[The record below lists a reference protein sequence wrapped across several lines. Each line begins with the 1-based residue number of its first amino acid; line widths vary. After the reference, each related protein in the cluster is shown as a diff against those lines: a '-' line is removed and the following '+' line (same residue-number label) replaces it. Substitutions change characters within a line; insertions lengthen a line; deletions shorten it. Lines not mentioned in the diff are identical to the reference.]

1 MCGCLHLHRSD
12 IVMATEKIDK
22 PEDFINSFSFHDVS
36 LDRIN
41 IDFDS
46 QTAKLVTP
54 DMNWNY
60 EGSCGYVKRPCS
72 LIFGGATTY
81 FIDVIDLEGV
91 RIGDISTNLIGELIL
106 ANINLNLGGG
116 SSGRGRGRGSI
127 SFMFKTLEI
136 ADM

>member
-1 MCGCLHLHRSD
+1 
-12 IVMATEKIDK
+12 MATEKIDK

-36 LDRIN
+36 LDRIS

-46 QTAKLVTP
+46 QTAKLATP

-60 EGSCGYVKRPCS
+60 EGSHGYVKRPCR
-72 LIFGGATTY
+72 LIFGGTTAY
-81 FIDVIDLEGV
+81 FIDVVDLDGV
-91 RIGDISTNLIGELIL
+91 RIGDISANIMGDLIS

-116 SSGRGRGRGSI
+116 SSSWGRDHGSI

>member
-1 MCGCLHLHRSD
+1 ME
-12 IVMATEKIDK
+12 TEKIDR

-36 LDRIN
+36 CDRIN
-41 IDFDS
+41 IDFNG

-60 EGSCGYVKRPCS
+60 EGRYGYVKRPCS
-72 LIFGGATTY
+72 LIFGGTTAY

-91 RIGDISTNLIGELIL
+91 RIADIRANLMGNSIL
-106 ANINLNLGGG
+106 ANIDLNLGGG
-116 SSGRGRGRGSI
+116 SSSQGRDHGSI

>member
-1 MCGCLHLHRSD
+1 
-12 IVMATEKIDK
+12 MAAEKIDK

-36 LDRIN
+36 CDRIN
-41 IDFDS
+41 IDFNG

-60 EGSCGYVKRPCS
+60 EGRYGYVKRPCS
-72 LIFGGATTY
+72 LIFGGTTAY

-91 RIGDISTNLIGELIL
+91 RIADIRANLMGNSIL
-106 ANINLNLGGG
+106 ANIDLNLGGG
-116 SSGRGRGRGSI
+116 SSSQGRDHGSI

>member
-1 MCGCLHLHRSD
+1 
-12 IVMATEKIDK
+12 MATEKIDK
-22 PEDFINSFSFHDVS
+22 PEDFINSFSFHDVI
-36 LDRIN
+36 LDSIN

-46 QTAKLVTP
+46 QTAKLITP

-60 EGSCGYVKRPCS
+60 EGTYGYVKRPCA
-72 LIFGGATTY
+72 LIFGGTTAY

-91 RIGDISTNLIGELIL
+91 IIGSASANIRGGSIL

-116 SSGRGRGRGSI
+116 SSSWGRDRSSI

-136 ADM
+136 VDM

>member
-1 MCGCLHLHRSD
+1 
-12 IVMATEKIDK
+12 MAAEKIDK

-36 LDRIN
+36 CDRIN

-60 EGSCGYVKRPCS
+60 EGRYGYVKRPCS
-72 LIFGGATTY
+72 LIFGGTTAY

-91 RIGDISTNLIGELIL
+91 RIADIRANLMGDSIL
-106 ANINLNLGGG
+106 ANIDLNLGGG
-116 SSGRGRGRGSI
+116 SSSRGRDHGSI